1 MNLDHQHIHLTLPH
15 AVLEGELVLPH
26 HSQGLVIF
34 VAGCGSAAMAS
45 AGEIDQQLYRSGFGT
60 LTIDLLIESECHYA
74 DAESHLPHLVERLLA
89 VITHLHRLMDS
100 ESIAEQPIGLV
111 AAGTATPVAARVA
124 ALRDKEVKA
133 LVCHGGLI
141 DLAGLQFLKVLQAP
155 LLMIADAEDE
165 RAATNLQ
172 RARPHIAAP
181 VGFERLASE
190 DAGDEGSA
198 KKNAGGTT
206 KTANIAV
213 AHTVRWF
220 QQHLRR

>member
-45 AGEIDQQLYRSGFGT
+45 AGEIDQQLYQSGFGT

-89 VITHLHRLMDS
+89 VIAHLRRLMDS

-155 LLMIADAEDE
+155 LLMIADAADE

-181 VGFERLASE
+181 VQFERLASE
-190 DAGDEGSA
+190 DGNEESVE
-198 KKNAGGTT
+198 
-206 KTANIAV
+206 KTAEGKMAAANV
-213 AHTVRWF
+213 AATHAVRWF
-220 QQHLRR
+220 QQHLHR